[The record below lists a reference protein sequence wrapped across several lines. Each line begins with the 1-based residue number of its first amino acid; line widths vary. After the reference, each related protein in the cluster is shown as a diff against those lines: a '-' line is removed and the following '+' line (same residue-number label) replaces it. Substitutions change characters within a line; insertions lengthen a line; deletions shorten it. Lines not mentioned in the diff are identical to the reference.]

1 MQQRKDKGATKTCNQ
16 SAPEDVITE
25 RRWYVILELSSVPY
39 FCFFLAIIP
48 VLPLS
53 HQWSCLVPN
62 FQIERSYQW
71 CLIPV
76 IYVTGQLCF
85 SCYFLLP
92 HPLEEEKKE
101 GYLVA
106 SYKESES
113 RLRLCDN
120 SSYSFLRAKGEWL
133 FRITDSRYLFKLTN
147 LIHASTPRLLVVKMR
162 DERML

>member
-1 MQQRKDKGATKTCNQ
+1 MIR
-16 SAPEDVITE
+16 
-25 RRWYVILELSSVPY
+25 Y
-39 FCFFLAIIP
+39 FRIKFSTLLLFFLAIIP

-147 LIHASTPRLLVVKMR
+147 LIHASRPRLLVVKMR
-162 DERML
+162 DERMLWQQTVQRWNQHHCNY